1 MEDSFKL
8 LEDKIER
15 AAQRLKDFHS
25 ETASLRDAL
34 ADAQSRARKAE
45 KSLGAR
51 AGSDGGKAGASKE
64 IKGLSR
70 EVEALRGERE
80 EIRTRLGRL
89 IELLDGLE

>member
-8 LEDKIER
+8 LEGKIER

-34 ADAQSRARKAE
+34 AEAQSRAKKAE
-45 KSLGAR
+45 KRLGAG
-51 AGSDGGKAGASKE
+51 AGSDGGKAGTSKE